1 MNYAL
6 IKDQTVV
13 NIVAWDGS
21 DNLFSNYQVVEID
34 SGVSVGP
41 GWNYD
46 GEIFSPPPK
55 TPEEIVIAAEAE
67 KQSLID
73 QANDYMNSKQWAGKA
88 VLSRLTDSEKVQYNA
103 WLDYLD
109 ALEAVDTSC
118 APDINWPTPPAVA

>member
-21 DNLFSNYQVVEID
+21 DNLFSNYQVVEIG
-34 SGVSVGP
+34 SGVSAGP
-41 GWNYD
+41 GWTYD

-55 TPEEIVIAAEAE
+55 TPEEIVFAAEAE
-67 KQSLID
+67 KQSLIE
-73 QANDYMNSKQWAGKA
+73 QANSYINSQQWPGKA

-109 ALEAVDTSC
+109 ALEAVDTTS
-118 APDINWPTPPAVA
+118 APDISWPTHPTE